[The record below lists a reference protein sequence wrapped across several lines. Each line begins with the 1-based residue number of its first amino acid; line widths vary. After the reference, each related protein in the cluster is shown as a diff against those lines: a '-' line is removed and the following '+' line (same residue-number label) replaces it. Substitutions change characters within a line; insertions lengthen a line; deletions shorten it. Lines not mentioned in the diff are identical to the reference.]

1 MTQEMLAVV
10 MLGVTCMIFSVAIT
24 RQAKT
29 ILRYKM
35 AEIHREAIA
44 EREESA
50 CSLSREYLE
59 VLRDKLGI
67 TIKDES

>member
-44 EREESA
+44 EREEASK
-50 CSLSREYLE
+50 EE
-59 VLRDKLGI
+59 
-67 TIKDES
+67 